1 VSGYPQWEFPACW
14 LQGAVQQNL
23 YGKSFPKARSC
34 KPSWG
39 SFRTYADAALSSGS
53 PHRPA
58 TAPAFRKQCEVLAVK
73 DKEQGHAPDQ
83 LEEMMGNLRLL
94 VADDHD
100 VVRKGV
106 RTLLEEQPGWE
117 VAAEAADGR
126 EAVEKA
132 KLVQPDVTILDLSM
146 PELNGLEA
154 AREILKTVPTKVLI
168 LTMYDSDPLI
178 RQTLEAGAR
187 GYLLKSDAGRDLVSA
202 VDALRRNK
210 TFFTP
215 KVAQMVL
222 EGYLGRTTK
231 ENEDDSN
238 RKNGLR
244 LTARQKQILQLLA
257 EGKSSKEVAVALNIS
272 VKTAETHRANI
283 MRRLDCHS
291 VTELVR
297 YAIRNHIIEA

>member
-1 VSGYPQWEFPACW
+1 
-14 LQGAVQQNL
+14 
-23 YGKSFPKARSC
+23 
-34 KPSWG
+34 
-39 SFRTYADAALSSGS
+39 
-53 PHRPA
+53 
-58 TAPAFRKQCEVLAVK
+58 
-73 DKEQGHAPDQ
+73 
-83 LEEMMGNLRLL
+83 MGDRRFL

-100 VVRKGV
+100 VVRNGV
-106 RTLLEEQPGWE
+106 RTLLEEQPGWK

-132 KLVQPDVTILDLSM
+132 TLVHPDVTILDLSM

-154 AREILKTVPTKVLI
+154 AREILKTVPTKVLF
-168 LTMYDSDPLI
+168 LTMYDSDQLI

-187 GYLLKSDAGRDLVSA
+187 GYLLKSDAARDLVSA
-202 VDALRRNK
+202 VDALRQNK

-215 KVAQMVL
+215 KVAQMLL
-222 EGYLGRTTK
+222 EGYLGRPPE
-231 ENEDDSN
+231 ENEDGSN
-238 RKNGLR
+238 RKNGSR
-244 LTARQKQILQLLA
+244 LTTRQNEILQLLV
-257 EGKSSKEVAVALNIS
+257 EGKTSRAVAVALNIT

>member
-1 VSGYPQWEFPACW
+1 
-14 LQGAVQQNL
+14 
-23 YGKSFPKARSC
+23 
-34 KPSWG
+34 
-39 SFRTYADAALSSGS
+39 
-53 PHRPA
+53 
-58 TAPAFRKQCEVLAVK
+58 
-73 DKEQGHAPDQ
+73 
-83 LEEMMGNLRLL
+83 MMANLRLL

-117 VAAEAADGR
+117 VAAEASDGR

-132 KLVQPDVTILDLSM
+132 KLVQPDITILDLSM

-154 AREILKTVPTKVLI
+154 AREILKTVSTKVLI

-222 EGYLGRTTK
+222 EGYLGRPSK
-231 ENEDDSN
+231 ENEDEGN

-257 EGKSSKEVAVALNIS
+257 EGKSSKEVAVALSIS

>member
-1 VSGYPQWEFPACW
+1 MA
-14 LQGAVQQNL
+14 
-23 YGKSFPKARSC
+23 
-34 KPSWG
+34 
-39 SFRTYADAALSSGS
+39 
-53 PHRPA
+53 
-58 TAPAFRKQCEVLAVK
+58 
-73 DKEQGHAPDQ
+73 
-83 LEEMMGNLRLL
+83 NLRLL

-117 VAAEAADGR
+117 VAAEACDGR

-154 AREILKTVPTKVLI
+154 AREILKTVSTKVLI

-222 EGYLGRTTK
+222 EGYLGRPSK

>member
-1 VSGYPQWEFPACW
+1 MA
-14 LQGAVQQNL
+14 
-23 YGKSFPKARSC
+23 
-34 KPSWG
+34 
-39 SFRTYADAALSSGS
+39 
-53 PHRPA
+53 
-58 TAPAFRKQCEVLAVK
+58 
-73 DKEQGHAPDQ
+73 
-83 LEEMMGNLRLL
+83 NLRLL

-154 AREILKTVPTKVLI
+154 AREILKSVPTKVLI

-222 EGYLGRTTK
+222 EGYLGRPTK